1 MEFSFDIRG
10 YLKPY
15 GKNKITLQELETEF
29 VAPFD
34 ETSTRHQLYTGYVH
48 YNKNLKAL
56 LKNQAYTQWI
66 DGSFI
71 TNKINP
77 KDIDLV
83 NLIDHELIVQ
93 YEKELKEFLNE
104 RSKENYGIDG
114 YVIRIYPKRHEKY
127 IRTQSDLLYWEH
139 WFSQSR
145 KNRKKQRFSKGFVE
159 LEL

>member
-15 GKNKITLQELETEF
+15 
-29 VAPFD
+29 
-34 ETSTRHQLYTGYVH
+34 
-48 YNKNLKAL
+48 
-56 LKNQAYTQWI
+56 
-66 DGSFI
+66 
-71 TNKINP
+71 
-77 KDIDLV
+77 
-83 NLIDHELIVQ
+83 
-93 YEKELKEFLNE
+93 E

-114 YVIRIYPKRHEKY
+114 YVIRIYPKGHEKY

-145 KNRKKQRFSKGFVE
+145 KNRKKQRFPKGFVE